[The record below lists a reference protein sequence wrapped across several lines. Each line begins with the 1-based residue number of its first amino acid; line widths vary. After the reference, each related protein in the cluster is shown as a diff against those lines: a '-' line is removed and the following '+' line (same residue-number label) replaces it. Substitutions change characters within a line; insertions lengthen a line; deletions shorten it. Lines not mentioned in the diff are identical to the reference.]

1 MTSDEA
7 LEVEL
12 MSPFLCLLV
21 SGLDSR
27 GIVFQESLNVSDA
40 ALSFIP
46 ENFRNS
52 QRLQFL

>member
-21 SGLDSR
+21 RGLDSR
-27 GIVFQESLNVSDA
+27 GIVIQESLNVSDA